1 MSPFD
6 PMWPVMHASH
16 FSFLLFGALAC
27 VTGCSSANGGG
38 IPNAGGST
46 ASGGASTG
54 GSGSG
59 LGGSGAVGP
68 GGQPGSGGT
77 STTGGSSGT
86 GGTSATGGTGGT
98 PSGSGGTKGGTGG
111 SSTGGSLSG
120 VSIIVEPNGNK
131 GSELTNAILG
141 ATSSV
146 HMTMYLLS
154 STEVI
159 NALISQHHAGLQVEV
174 LLDPSPSGTSNQSVY
189 SQLSSAGVAVHWG
202 SSKFTYTHEKC
213 VILDKK
219 EAWIMTMNATYSAP
233 IDNREYLAIDDNA
246 TDVAEAESIF
256 EGDFAGNPPSSVS
269 GPLVVAPIN
278 ATSTIVSLIQSAK
291 KTIDIEGEEF
301 SDYHTADALSAAG
314 HVGVQIHIV
323 LANTSA
329 SSSQTTAVNQVKAA
343 GAKVVKLATPYM
355 HAKSLV
361 VDGTTA
367 FIGSENFST
376 GSLEY
381 NRELGVVFT
390 TPSEVAKVLNTTNS
404 DFAAG
409 TPE

>member
-1 MSPFD
+1 MR
-6 PMWPVMHASH
+6 A
-16 FSFLLFGALAC
+16 SFLAVLLTAAF
-27 VTGCSSANGGG
+27 VWITGCGSANGGG
-38 IPNAGGST
+38 APNS
-46 ASGGASTG
+46 
-54 GSGSG
+54 
-59 LGGSGAVGP
+59 
-68 GGQPGSGGT
+68 
-77 STTGGSSGT
+77 GGSSGT
-86 GGTSATGGTGGT
+86 AGVSAGGSGFGGSGATGPGGQTGSGGSSAGGTGTTSG
-98 PSGSGGTKGGTGG
+98 GSGGTTGGSGGTTGGSGGTTGGSGGTAGNGTGG
-111 SSTGGSLSG
+111 SGGSGGSPSG
-120 VSIIVEPNGNK
+120 IRIIVEPNGNK
-131 GSELTNAILG
+131 GSELVNAIL
-141 ATSSV
+141 AAHSSV

-154 STEVI
+154 STDVI

-189 SQLSSAGVAVHWG
+189 SQLSSAGIAVHWS

-246 TDVAEAESIF
+246 TDVAEAETIF
-256 EGDFAGNPPSSVS
+256 EDDFAGNPPSSVS

-278 ATSTIVSLIQSAK
+278 ATQSIVSLIQSAK
-291 KTIDIEGEEF
+291 KTIDLEGEEF

-314 HVGVQIHIV
+314 HAGVQIHV
-323 LANTSA
+323 VVANDTPTS
-329 SSSQTTAVNQVKAA
+329 SETTAINEVKAA
-343 GAKVVKLATPYM
+343 GGHFVTLAKPYM
-355 HAKSLV
+355 HAKALV

-367 FIGSENFST
+367 FVGSENFST

-381 NRELGVVFT
+381 NRELGVIFSA
-390 TPSEVAKVLNTTNS
+390 PSEVAKVLNTTNG